1 MTMPQTFR
9 RALFPTTLLALGVAT
24 ELTAL
29 AQQPAAAQGEDN
41 LEEITVTGSRIVRRD
56 YSAQTPIVTVDNE
69 AFESRMNIGLE
80 ATLNQYPQF
89 NVAGSQSA
97 LSRAQTPFPAATEAP
112 GAATINLRALGPN
125 RALVLIDGK
134 RVQPINGLLA
144 VDVNTIPTAAI
155 DRVEVITGGAASVYG
170 ADAIA
175 GVVNFI
181 LKKNFSGLELNA
193 RYGATQEG
201 DGNETSLN
209 GLFGADLGGGRGNVM
224 LGADWSKRD
233 VILGKDRSWVREGWA
248 DPATNGGGLGST
260 NLTQYDATHYVDQN
274 GHVFNPT
281 NPTSSGA
288 NWGPYTGPLGG
299 DSGYKINPGVPGPTA
314 GGALSWNDFEHNYLQ
329 LPLERYS
336 IFGSGHYGLSDNT
349 EAYVDARFSKTF
361 VTSKGFTSQV
371 FNVWSPSVPYSS
383 ACDDPRKP
391 TFGQCASRHPV
402 PAELAA
408 ILDARTDFFGN
419 PTPNA
424 NWAYSGGLDYLQ
436 NFTTETTSNVYQ
448 IIGGLRG
455 DGMLGNREWHWE
467 AYASHGDTNVVARQP
482 EGFPNFQRIQN
493 LFQADNY
500 GKGFDI
506 SQISPVTLGVT
517 GHCTSGLPIFT
528 PTGAVDNT
536 PSVSQDCADYMLL
549 RMNDVTTLTQDI
561 VEATA
566 SGTIA
571 KLPAGDVLLAFGTDY
586 REENFQFNPDS
597 GFNANQ
603 SYPNVVQNII
613 LPVAVDGSTD
623 VKEVYAEMAI
633 PLISGDR
640 IVKSFEFDPGVRYS
654 DYDSVGKV
662 TTWKALFNWTVNDNL
677 RFRGGKQVAN
687 RAPNIAELFTPKG
700 GSQIDLNA
708 PDPCNSLPITP
719 NPWGNRVENPNR
731 FNLQAACQELMVRD
745 GAPASFYVP
754 GTASANN
761 YQLNVF
767 GATFP
772 FPFSIALIQGNP
784 ALESEEA
791 DTLTFGTVLGFDK
804 FTVSIDWYDIQL
816 TGAIVAPTF
825 TAVYQQCLDPQFNP
839 AIAST
844 AGSVT
849 GAQILAGNPQC
860 ALINREWVGTSTATG
875 QTGGPRTF
883 DSQFYNSGGINSTGI
898 DVQFDYRIDLER
910 GRLNLGLNA
919 GLLDKYE
926 RSPFKGAPFIDYTGT
941 SFVQANENV
950 NFLFDY
956 KTLATIRYDRA
967 MWSAGIRWQHLPS
980 VTAQPGSNTLPVQS
994 FDMFDLYSNWNF
1006 SEKYRFQAGI
1016 DNLLNEDP
1024 ATVGA
1029 TATNAARGSTNSNYD
1044 AFGRRVFVGLSI
1056 AF

>member
-1 MTMPQTFR
+1 MSVPHPSR
-9 RALFPTTLLALGVAT
+9 PTLVLTSLALGVAA
-24 ELTAL
+24 ELAIF
-29 AQQPAAAQGEDN
+29 AQQPPAAQGADA

-69 AFESRMNIGLE
+69 AFESRMNVGLE

-144 VDVNTIPTAAI
+144 VDVNTIPSAAI
-155 DRVEVITGGAASVYG
+155 ERVEVITGGAASVYG

-181 LKKNFSGLELNA
+181 LKKNFEGLDLNA
-193 RYGATQEG
+193 RYGMTAEG
-201 DGNETSLN
+201 DGNETSLS
-209 GLFGADLGGGRGNVM
+209 GLFGANVADGRGNVM
-224 LGADWSKRD
+224 IGADWSKRD
-233 VILGKDRSWVREGWA
+233 TILGKDRSWIREGWA
-248 DPATNGGGLGST
+248 DPATNGGGLGSS

-274 GHVFNPT
+274 GHVFNPA
-281 NPTSSGA
+281 NPLGSGPGY
-288 NWGPYTGPLGG
+288 GPYSGPLGG
-299 DSGYKINPGVPGPTA
+299 SSGFKINPGVPGPTA
-314 GGALSWNDFEHNYLQ
+314 GGALGYNDSEHSYLQ
-329 LPLERYS
+329 LPLERFS
-336 IFGSGHYGLSDNT
+336 VFGSGSYGLSDNI
-349 EAYVDARFSKTF
+349 EAFVDARFSKTF
-361 VTSKGFTSQV
+361 VTSKGFVSGV
-371 FNVWSPSVPYSS
+371 FNVWSPSVPYNS

-391 TFGQCASRHPV
+391 TFGACASRHPV

-424 NWAYSGGLDYLQ
+424 NWLYSGGLDYVP

-455 DGMLGNREWHWE
+455 DSMLGSKSWHWE

-506 SQISPVTLGVT
+506 TQISPVTLGVT

-549 RMNDVTTLTQDI
+549 RMNDVTTLTQDV

-566 SGTIA
+566 SGTLA
-571 KLPAGDVLLAFGTDY
+571 QLPAGEMLIAFGADY

-613 LPVAVDGSTD
+613 LPVTVDGSTD

-633 PLISGDR
+633 PLIAGDG
-640 IVKSFEFDPGVRYS
+640 IVKLFEFDPGVRYS
-654 DYDSVGKV
+654 DYDSVGNV
-662 TTWKALFNWTVNDNL
+662 TTWKALFNWTVNDRL

-731 FNLQAACQELMVRD
+731 LNLQAACQELMVRD
-745 GAPASFYVP
+745 GAPPAFYVP
-754 GTASANN
+754 GTASADG

-772 FPFSIALIQGNP
+772 FPFSIALIQGNQ
-784 ALESEEA
+784 ALQSEEA
-791 DTLTFGTVLGFDK
+791 DTLTFGTVFSFDQWSMS
-804 FTVSIDWYDIQL
+804 VDWYDIQL

-839 AIAST
+839 TIAS
-844 AGSVT
+844 APGSVS
-849 GAQILAGNPQC
+849 GAAILAGNPQC
-860 ALINREWVGTSTATG
+860 ALINREWVGSSTATG

-898 DVQFDYRIDLER
+898 DVQFDYRFELER
-910 GRLNLGLNA
+910 GMLNLSFNA
-919 GLLDKYE
+919 GWLDTYE

-941 SFVQANENV
+941 SFVQANEGV

-956 KTLATIRYDRA
+956 KTLTTIRYDRP
-967 MWSAGIRWQHLPS
+967 MWSAGVRWQHLPS
-980 VTAQPGSNTLPVQS
+980 VTAQPGANTLPVES
-994 FDMFDLYSNWNF
+994 FDMFDLFSSWNI

-1016 DNLLNEDP
+1016 DNLLNQDP

-1029 TATNAARGSTNSNYD
+1029 TLTNAARGSTNSNYD

-1056 AF
+1056 SF